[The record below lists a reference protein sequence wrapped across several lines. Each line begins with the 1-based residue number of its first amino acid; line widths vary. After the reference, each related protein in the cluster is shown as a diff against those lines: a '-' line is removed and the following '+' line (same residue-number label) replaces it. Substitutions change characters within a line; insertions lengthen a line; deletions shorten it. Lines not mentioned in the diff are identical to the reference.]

1 VDNFTG
7 TSGNDT
13 FNAFVGHDN
22 NWNDASTLTAFDTI
36 NGGAGIDTLDLLVN
50 DNYDINHKMS
60 NVEIISARILDWSTA
75 SIDFANI
82 TGVTTVEI
90 KDTNST
96 WGMIDG
102 WNVSDAISTYK
113 FTNVARQTDSVSIS
127 MEFNTDVFTGT
138 ADAITVVLDKAGN
151 TLSNEWAGLYL
162 RNNNSD
168 AVIEV
173 LNVESKGSDNQF
185 YYDDYNNS
193 VLNTVNVTGTAAL
206 NLDISNQDVLATV
219 NAAAFDAGLTFTGGS
234 DVDMSVTTGA
244 GKDVIDLQWSSM
256 NNSISTGAGDDTI
269 TIGTGKDAVTA
280 GAGNDK
286 VIAGGNLATG
296 DLLDGGDGIDTLS
309 LTSTAAVAASLLI
322 DTASTDYQA
331 LTANFEVLEIS
342 DALGGDI
349 NLAKLDGMQSL
360 KLKGGSGAWAIAGL
374 ASGTTIESNAGHTG
388 DLTVT
393 LTDATGT
400 ADVLNLK
407 LNAAGSADFAAIN
420 AAGVETVNIV
430 STTTNATPSGVI
442 NTLGLGAAAHTTLNV
457 SGNAALV
464 LDVAMTSVKTVA
476 GAGFDAGLTV
486 DLTGN
491 ANDTTVTLG
500 NGVNTVTGGDG
511 KDTITTGSGNDTI
524 VGGAGNDTI
533 NAGDGNNNVDGG
545 ADNDSITTGAG
556 DDTIFGG
563 DGNDTINAG
572 NGVNTI
578 KGGAGLDTLTGGTGV
593 DTYIY
598 TAVTDSQG
606 VTVDVITN
614 FTVGATG
621 DVIDLSAVNAA
632 GVFAGTANGYG
643 AVLTTLAV
651 GFANAVFDSS
661 TGTLYFDAN
670 ADGALTTADMAI
682 QLTGVTTGLVA
693 ANFDF
698 VV

>member
-1 VDNFTG
+1 
-7 TSGNDT
+7 
-13 FNAFVGHDN
+13 
-22 NWNDASTLTAFDTI
+22 
-36 NGGAGIDTLDLLVN
+36 
-50 DNYDINHKMS
+50 M
-60 NVEIISARILDWSTA
+60 
-75 SIDFANI
+75 
-82 TGVTTVEI
+82 
-90 KDTNST
+90 
-96 WGMIDG
+96 
-102 WNVSDAISTYK
+102 
-113 FTNVARQTDSVSIS
+113 
-127 MEFNTDVFTGT
+127 
-138 ADAITVVLDKAGN
+138 VLDKAGN
-151 TLSNEWAGLYL
+151 TLNDEWAQLYL
-162 RNNNSD
+162 YTNGYQ
-168 AVIEV
+168 AVIEEM
-173 LNVESKGSDNQF
+173 NVESKGSDNQF
-185 YYDDYNNS
+185 YYNDAGWWGTDS
-193 VLNTVNVTGTAAL
+193 VLKTVNVTGTAAL
-206 NLDISNQDVLATV
+206 NLNIENQHVLATV
-219 NAAAFDAGLTFTGGS
+219 NAAAFDAGLTFTGRS

-244 GKDVIDLQWSSM
+244 GKDLIDLSGSSM

-269 TIGTGKDAVTA
+269 TGGSGKDTINAGDGNDDITITAGGNDTVNA
-280 GAGNDK
+280 GAGDDI
-286 VIAGGNLATG
+286 VRAGDSLTTG

-309 LTSTAAVAASLLI
+309 LTSAAAVAASLLI

-360 KLKGGSGAWAIAGL
+360 KLKNGSGVSTIAGL
-374 ASGTTIESNAGHTG
+374 ASGTTIESNAGHSG

-407 LNAAGSADFAAIN
+407 LNAADSADFAAIN
-420 AAGVETVNIV
+420 AADVETVNIV
-430 STTTNATPSGVI
+430 STTTNATPSGVT
-442 NTLGLGAAAHTTLNV
+442 NTLGLDATAHTTLNV

-500 NGVNTVTGGDG
+500 NGVNIVTGGDG

-524 VGGAGNDTI
+524 VGG
-533 NAGDGNNNVDGG
+533 
-545 ADNDSITTGAG
+545 
-556 DDTIFGG
+556 

-578 KGGAGLDTLTGGTGV
+578 TGGAGLDTLTGGTGV

-621 DVIDLSAVNAA
+621 DIIDLSAVNAC
-632 GVFAGTANGYG
+632 
-643 AVLTTLAV
+643 L
-651 GFANAVFDSS
+651 
-661 TGTLYFDAN
+661 LYTSDA
-670 ADGALTTADMAI
+670 ADE
-682 QLTGVTTGLVA
+682 
-693 ANFDF
+693 
-698 VV
+698 